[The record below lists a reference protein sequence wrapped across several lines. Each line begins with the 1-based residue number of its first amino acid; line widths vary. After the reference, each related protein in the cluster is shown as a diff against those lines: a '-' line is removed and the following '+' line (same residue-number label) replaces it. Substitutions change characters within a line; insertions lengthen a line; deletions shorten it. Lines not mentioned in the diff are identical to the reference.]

1 MSVLSSLFMQWHYV
15 SDGYLHGAVCG
26 LSGRG
31 LSVACFPINTDVAID
46 TFLWCESTISREKK
60 IANIIWLTGLYMLP
74 LLKEEEYACIFYNN
88 KEYWWFAKL
97 EFKHIHF
104 KQTHTNTQLK
114 DEMRLNKDF
123 KEFSYIFW
131 KCYSHCPFSVR
142 MSNT

>member
-60 IANIIWLTGLYMLP
+60 LLISSGLLDYICYHYFKKKNMHVYFTIIRNIGDL
-74 LLKEEEYACIFYNN
+74 
-88 KEYWWFAKL
+88 AKL

-142 MSNT
+142 MNNT